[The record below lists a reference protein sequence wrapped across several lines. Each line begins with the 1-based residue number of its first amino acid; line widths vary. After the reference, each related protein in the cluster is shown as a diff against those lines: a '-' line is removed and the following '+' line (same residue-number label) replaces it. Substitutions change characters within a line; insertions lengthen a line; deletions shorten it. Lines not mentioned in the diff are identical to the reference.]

1 MSATKPHPLAFVA
14 LLIGNVALACGPWLV
29 RIADVG
35 PVAVG
40 FWRVTLALPLLL
52 LVARIAGQ
60 AIVWPSRTVFW
71 IIALA
76 ALFFSADLAAW
87 HIGIRLTKL
96 GNATLF
102 GNFAS
107 FGFAAYGL
115 WLVRRWP
122 SRVQTVALSLA
133 AAGCLMLMA
142 SSAELSTRNLNGD
155 LLALLAGLLYA
166 GYLIC
171 IEKARTEIEP
181 LPALLL
187 VSLVSAILLLPV
199 SLAMGEQLWPHTWTP
214 LLIIALTSQLI
225 GQGLLVY
232 AIGTLSPLIV
242 GLTLLTQPALAAAIG
257 WFVYD
262 EQLSALDWAGAAAIG
277 AALVLVRLP
286 QQDLRGAPG
295 QTS

>member
-1 MSATKPHPLAFVA
+1 MSVTKPHPLAFAA
-14 LLIGNVALACGPWLV
+14 LLVSNVALACGPWLV

-40 FWRVTLALPLLL
+40 FWRLTLALPVLF
-52 LVARIAGQ
+52 LVSRIAGQ
-60 AIVWPSRTVFW
+60 AIVWPSRMVVG
-71 IIALA
+71 IIALG

-87 HIGIRLTKL
+87 HVGIRATKL

-122 SRVQTVALSLA
+122 SRTQTLALSLA
-133 AAGCLMLMA
+133 AAGCVMLMA
-142 SSAELSTRNLNGD
+142 SSAELSTRNLHGD

-181 LPALLL
+181 LPALLIASV
-187 VSLVSAILLLPV
+187 VSSLLLLPV
-199 SLAMGEQLWPHTWTP
+199 SLGMGEQLWPHNWTP
-214 LLIIALTSQLI
+214 LLIIALTSQVI

-242 GLTLLTQPALAAAIG
+242 GLTLLTQPAVAAAIG
-257 WFVYD
+257 WIVYD
-262 EQLSALDWAGAAAIG
+262 EKLSALDWVGAAALG

-286 QQDLRGAPG
+286 QQDLHGARKR
-295 QTS
+295 TS